1 VDTLP
6 GPNYNQNGIR
16 MSFGRTFKL
25 LSYAAVFCGFASLWI
40 TGTFGLAGTALF
52 VGTMALAWL
61 LEGTRWQL
69 SERAG
74 TVLIVLAMPVYY
86 LLWRMRFFDLGA
98 METMLPGILA
108 RLILTLT
115 AIKLLQ
121 KKSDRDWIFLYVM
134 AFFQVLLAAGMS
146 ISALYLGTF
155 VAYVFVMVSTIIV
168 FEIRRSERGVAE
180 AMAANGPKPREA
192 DSIRLPLSRLPMA
205 AAGLILAMI
214 LIAVP
219 MFFMLPRV
227 GGAGI
232 GGQGGPSTSSG
243 FSDTV
248 RLGNIGR
255 IQQNDAVVMRV
266 RLDDPR
272 RVNEDLKWRGLA
284 LDHFDNFS
292 WRKSRA
298 GFREVR
304 EKGERDVIQ
313 VDYLT
318 GREGLL
324 LQTFYLEP
332 IDSQVLFVLPR
343 AVGIQGNFPVLFKDQ
358 HDSIS
363 FHSRGERITYKVLSE
378 TSLPT
383 PDELRR
389 DRGRYGREESIY
401 LQLPQEI
408 DPRIEQLA
416 AQVTASSTNRFDA
429 ASAVERYLQT
439 QFGYTLEQ
447 KAGGAEPLADFLFN
461 VREGHC
467 EYFATAMAVMLRTQG
482 IATRV
487 VNGFQRGEYNETAD
501 VFVVRQLNAHS
512 WVEVYFPEEQTWV
525 PFDPTPAAGQNLSP
539 VTFGMGAFFGR
550 YMDALEMFW
559 IQYFVAFDNQEQ
571 QSLFT
576 SVKRS
581 AADYN
586 ERASGVLRDVQDAIA
601 AWWRELRGDQGSAA
615 SLTAAGYGAAILAA
629 IAAITGFLIWAYRR
643 IKAIGLLSRLKAKLK
658 NGRGRSTV
666 EFYRRMEAVL
676 ASKGLTRQPH
686 QTPLEFAYAVGM
698 PEAVFLTKKY
708 NGVRFGEKALSQD
721 EAAEIATWLERLQE
735 TELLSGEA
743 AA

>member
-1 VDTLP
+1 MNFETLF
-6 GPNYNQNGIR
+6 R
-16 MSFGRTFKL
+16 V

-40 TGTFGLAGTALF
+40 TGTFGIAGTALF
-52 VGTMALAWL
+52 AGTMLLAWL
-61 LEGTRWQL
+61 VEDSRWQI

-74 TVLIVLAMPVYY
+74 TVLIVVAMPVYY
-86 LLWRMRFFDLGA
+86 LLWRMRFFELGGSD
-98 METMLPGILA
+98 TLLPGILA

-121 KKSDRDWIFLYVM
+121 RKSDRDWIFLYVM

-155 VAYVFVMVSTIIV
+155 IAYVFVMVSTIIV
-168 FEIRRSERGVAE
+168 FEIRRSEASVADS
-180 AMAANGPKPREA
+180 MAAKGPAPNKDLRP
-192 DSIRLPLSRLPMA
+192 RLPVSRLPMA

-232 GGQGGPSTSSG
+232 GGQNGPSTSSG
-243 FSDTV
+243 FADTV

-266 RLDDPR
+266 RLDDPSR
-272 RVNEDLKWRGLA
+272 GNDELKWRGLA

-292 WRKSRA
+292 WRKSRS

-358 HDSIS
+358 HDSLS

-378 TSLPT
+378 TSLPD
-383 PDELRR
+383 PDVLRR
-389 DRGRYGREESIY
+389 DGGRYSRESSMY
-401 LQLPQEI
+401 LQLPDDL
-408 DPRIEQLA
+408 DPRIGDLA
-416 AQVTASSTNRFDA
+416 AEVTGTAANRYDA
-429 ASAVERYLQT
+429 AAAIERHLQT
-439 QFGYTLEQ
+439 QYAYTLEMR
-447 KAGGAEPLADFLFN
+447 AGGDQPLADFLFN
-461 VREGHC
+461 VRAGHC

-512 WVEVYFPEEQTWV
+512 WVEVYFPEEDVWI
-525 PFDPTPAAGQNLSP
+525 PFDPTPAAGQNLSMG
-539 VTFGMGAFFGR
+539 TIGMTAFFGR
-550 YMDALEMFW
+550 YIDALEMFW

-576 SVKRS
+576 SVRRS

-586 ERASGVLRDVQDAIA
+586 ERATGVLREVQDAIA
-601 AWWRELRGDQGSAA
+601 AWWSQLKGDAGARA
-615 SLTAAGYGAAILAA
+615 SLVAAGYGTAMLAA
-629 IAAITGFLIWAYRR
+629 IVGVAAFGLWFWRR
-643 IKAIGLLSRLKAKLK
+643 VRSMGILRRLK
-658 NGRGRSTV
+658 GRLRGGRAASTV
-666 EFYRRMEAVL
+666 EFYLRMEAVL
-676 ASKGLTRQPH
+676 ASKGIVRQPH

-698 PEAVFLTKKY
+698 PEAVLLAKKY
-708 NGVRFGEKALSQD
+708 NGVRFGDRPLSREEATDID
-721 EAAEIATWLERLQE
+721 EWLERMKGNE
-735 TELLSGEA
+735 PRT
-743 AA
+743 

>member
-1 VDTLP
+1 
-6 GPNYNQNGIR
+6 
-16 MSFGRTFKL
+16 MSFERTFKL

-74 TVLIVLAMPVYY
+74 TVLIVLAMPMYY
-86 LLWRMRFFDLGA
+86 LLWRMRDLGA

-378 TSLPT
+378 TSLP
-383 PDELRR
+383 
-389 DRGRYGREESIY
+389 
-401 LQLPQEI
+401 
-408 DPRIEQLA
+408 
-416 AQVTASSTNRFDA
+416 
-429 ASAVERYLQT
+429 
-439 QFGYTLEQ
+439 
-447 KAGGAEPLADFLFN
+447 
-461 VREGHC
+461 C
-467 EYFATAMAVMLRTQG
+467 RT
-482 IATRV
+482 
-487 VNGFQRGEYNETAD
+487 
-501 VFVVRQLNAHS
+501 S
-512 WVEVYFPEEQTWV
+512 
-525 PFDPTPAAGQNLSP
+525 
-539 VTFGMGAFFGR
+539 
-550 YMDALEMFW
+550 
-559 IQYFVAFDNQEQ
+559 
-571 QSLFT
+571 
-576 SVKRS
+576 
-581 AADYN
+581 
-586 ERASGVLRDVQDAIA
+586 
-601 AWWRELRGDQGSAA
+601 
-615 SLTAAGYGAAILAA
+615 
-629 IAAITGFLIWAYRR
+629 
-643 IKAIGLLSRLKAKLK
+643 
-658 NGRGRSTV
+658 
-666 EFYRRMEAVL
+666 
-676 ASKGLTRQPH
+676 
-686 QTPLEFAYAVGM
+686 
-698 PEAVFLTKKY
+698 
-708 NGVRFGEKALSQD
+708 
-721 EAAEIATWLERLQE
+721 
-735 TELLSGEA
+735 
-743 AA
+743 